1 MISNQQTD
9 AYLHLAKQVLA
20 HARAPLSAKEI
31 IRRAYLHNIIP
42 SHLHGK
48 TQHKTLTA
56 RLSVDILNHREKSDF
71 FRPWPGRFFLSKFI
85 EDETLPVEYR
95 TPIVARRRA
104 RQLRREYTAYI
115 SPINLEKFKIQ
126 KLTRQDFSRI
136 ISSDI
141 VQYSSSGRV
150 EFENIQVWN
159 FAVVRKDGKFLQYQS
174 GKYRSFL
181 SDNSVQLRTL
191 GFVSPLSAEDRTL
204 FDNKYHGVLGASI
217 SNVLIDLDLHY
228 SRYVG
233 EIESQSRFCG
243 AVLVECEPDPVLLA
257 VCEVRL
263 PSGCPVMTRK
273 LSINE
278 LSWIDQMS
286 LRVEMRKFEP
296 WSESVIRHFF

>member
-1 MISNQQTD
+1 MNITQQTD
-9 AYLHLAKQVLA
+9 AYLQLAKQVLDQ
-20 HARAPLSAKEI
+20 ARAPLSAKEI

-42 SHLHGK
+42 PHLHGK

-56 RLSVDILNHREKSDF
+56 RLSVDILNHRERSEF

-85 EDETLPVEYR
+85 DDETLPTEYR

-115 SPINLEKFKIQ
+115 SPINLEQFKVQ
-126 KLTRQDFSRI
+126 KLSRQDFSKI
-136 ISSDI
+136 ISSDF

-150 EFENIQVWN
+150 DVENVQVWN
-159 FAVVRKDGKFLQYQS
+159 FAVVRKEGKFLQYYS
-174 GKYRSFL
+174 GKYRNFL
-181 SDNSVQLRTL
+181 HDNSSNLRTL
-191 GFVSPLSAEDRTL
+191 GFVSPLSAGDRTL
-204 FDNKYHGVLGASI
+204 FDNKFHGVLGASI
-217 SNVLIDLDLHY
+217 ANVLIDLDLHY
-228 SRYVG
+228 SRYIG
-233 EIESQSRFCG
+233 DIESQSRFCG
-243 AVLVECEPDPVLLA
+243 AVLVETEVSPVLLA

-263 PSGCPVMTRK
+263 PAGCPVMTRK

-278 LSWIDQMS
+278 LSWIDQMN